1 MEMYKKA
8 SKEALRVQTNVGLLS
23 IEQLQNLPITQL
35 DALAVSLESA
45 YEASKGKS
53 FIVKKTAKDK
63 NLKLQFDIV
72 LDILTTKYEE
82 SEAIKD
88 AAEIKAHNQ
97 KILGL
102 IAEKQEGELKGKSI
116 DELKSLLK
124 QGFLLLINKI
134 SQSKLMNN
142 INIISANNKDI
153 K

>member
-1 MEMYKKA
+1 MEMYKQA

-23 IEQLQNLPITQL
+23 VEQLWTLPIAQL
-35 DALAVSLESA
+35 DTLAVSLEAA

-63 NLKLQFDIV
+63 NIKLQFDIV

-97 KILGL
+97 KILAL

-124 QGFLLLINKI
+124 
-134 SQSKLMNN
+134 
-142 INIISANNKDI
+142 
-153 K
+153 